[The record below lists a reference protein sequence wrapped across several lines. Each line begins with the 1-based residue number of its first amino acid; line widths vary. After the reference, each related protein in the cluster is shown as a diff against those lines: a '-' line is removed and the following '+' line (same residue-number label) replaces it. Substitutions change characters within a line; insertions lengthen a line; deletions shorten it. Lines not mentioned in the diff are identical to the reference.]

1 MSSPILSV
9 QNVNKHFGGLLAVK
23 DISLDIMEGEVVGL
37 MGPNGAGK
45 TTLLNL
51 ISGEYKPDSGKIF
64 FKDCDITGTAPHKIC
79 RLGIGRTYQIPLPY
93 THLTA
98 TQNLMIPAMYGRSL
112 SKAEAEKQAIDLL
125 EFTDLSHRKNIHAE
139 DLLTVTLKRLE
150 IARVLSSQ
158 PKLILLDEVA
168 AGLNEEEVPIILNL
182 LREIHNRGITI
193 LLIEHVIQVMVEAVD
208 RIVVM
213 DKGAKIAE
221 GTPEEV
227 MQNSAVIEAY
237 LG

>member
-1 MSSPILSV
+1 MTVPI
-9 QNVNKHFGGLLAVK
+9 LAVK
-23 DISLDIMEGEVVGL
+23 NVSKRFGGVTAVKEMTFEVAEGEIVGI

-51 ISGEYKPDSGKIF
+51 INGEYKPDSGKIF
-64 FKDCDITGTAPHKIC
+64 FRENDITGLPPHKIC

-93 THLTA
+93 THLTSK
-98 TQNLMIPAMYGRSL
+98 QNLMVPALYGAGL
-112 SKAEAEKQAIDLL
+112 SRGEAEKQAEELL
-125 EFTDLSHRKNIHAE
+125 KFTGLSHRKNMLAE

-150 IARVLSSQ
+150 MARVLAMK

-168 AGLNEEEVPIILNL
+168 AGLNEEEIPVILKL
-182 LREIHNRGITI
+182 LKEIHNRGIAI
-193 LLIEHVIQVMVEAVD
+193 LLIEHVIKVLVDAVD

-213 DKGAKIAE
+213 DKGTKIAE
-221 GTPEEV
+221 GEPQEV
-227 MQNSAVIEAY
+227 MKNPVVIEAY